1 MKQIILI
8 FLFAFVAFSANAQEK
23 KLSLSGYVSGMP
35 SIIVLEGGD
44 IWWQALVHNRFN
56 FDWQMGKYF
65 RMDVGGRNRLIT
77 GSEIMLNPQSISYD
91 AGWLDLSWNWL
102 VIEMRRDTSL
112 QRHAT
117 SLLGNTAFDRFSF
130 TFEKN
135 RWKLQLGRQRI
146 NWGQT
151 FVWNPND
158 IFNTYSFFD
167 FDYPERAGCDAFRAT
182 YFHNATSSHEL
193 AVSANRDNKVTAAYL
208 YRWNF
213 KGVDLQ
219 VIAGEQTESDL
230 VVGGAITGDIKG
242 LNIRSEMSYFHPFKH
257 FTDTSGIVA
266 ISLGLDYIFTNSL
279 MLQAEVLYN
288 NIGKSSSGN
297 GLMGLYA
304 APLSAKNLSICEWNL
319 FAQISYPLTPR
330 LNGSLSSMY
339 FIDGKSCYA
348 GISLDYSVIE
358 NLDLSVIAQYF
369 YLNNKI
375 STVGDMNMFMGFV
388 RIKYS
393 F

>member
-1 MKQIILI
+1 MKQKILI
-8 FLFAFVAFSANAQEK
+8 FLFAFIAISANAKEK
-23 KLSLSGYVSGMP
+23 KLSFSGYVSGMP
-35 SIIVLEGGD
+35 SIIILND
-44 IWWQALVHNRFN
+44 DNIWWQALAHNRFN

-65 RMDVGGRNRLIT
+65 RMDVGVRNRLIT
-77 GSEIMLNPQSISYD
+77 GSEIMLNPKSISHD
-91 AGWLDLSWNWL
+91 AGWLDLSWNWKEGKHF
-102 VIEMRRDTSL
+102 V
-112 QRHAT
+112 
-117 SLLGNTAFDRFSF
+117 GNIAFDRLFF

-135 RWKLQLGRQRI
+135 KWKLQLGRQRI

-193 AVSANRDNKVTAAYL
+193 AVSVNRYDKVSAAYL

-213 KGVDLQ
+213 KGIDFQ

-230 VVGGAITGDIKG
+230 IVGGAITSDIKG
-242 LNIRSEMSYFHPFKH
+242 LNIRSEMSFFHPIKH
-257 FTDTSGIVA
+257 LTDTSEIVA
-266 ISLGLDYIFTNSL
+266 VSLGLDYIFSNSL
-279 MLQAEVLYN
+279 MLQTEVLYN
-288 NIGKSSSGN
+288 NVGKSSSGN

-330 LNGSLSSMY
+330 LNGSLTSMY
-339 FIDGKSCYA
+339 FIDIQSCYA
-348 GISLDYSVIE
+348 GISLSYSVIE
-358 NLDLSVIAQYF
+358 NLDLSFITQYF
-369 YLNNKI
+369 CLNGKI
-375 STVGDMNMFMGFV
+375 SAVGYMNMLMGFA